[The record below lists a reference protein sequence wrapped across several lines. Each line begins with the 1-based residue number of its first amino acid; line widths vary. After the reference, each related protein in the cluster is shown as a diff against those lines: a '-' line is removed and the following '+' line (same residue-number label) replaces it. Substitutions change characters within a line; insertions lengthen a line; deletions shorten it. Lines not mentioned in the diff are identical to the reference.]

1 MTLTSALIITTL
13 FTLAATSIGIAY
25 CDLKSKEDDE
35 EE

>member
-1 MTLTSALIITTL
+1 MTLTGALIITTL

-35 EE
+35 D